1 MCSMSEASAAQLR
14 RDILTDFEQLMQ
26 HVARWR
32 QVDMADVDVTMLQA
46 RCLLLVALH
55 PSMSISTLASHL
67 HVGLPAASGLV
78 DRLVENGYLERN
90 VDPDDR
96 RHQLVTLSAG
106 GRRLVERLHEL
117 SSERFGDLL
126 PGLSLDELRGL
137 RIGVAAL
144 EREAGAIAEEASD
157 PAVPS
162 DPERT
167 HA

>member
-1 MCSMSEASAAQLR
+1 MSEASAAQLR
-14 RDILTDFEQLMQ
+14 RDILGDFEQLMQ

-32 QVDMADVDVTMLQA
+32 QVDLADVDVTMPQA
-46 RCLLLVALH
+46 RCLLLVALY
-55 PSMSISTLASHL
+55 PSMPISTLASHL

-96 RHQLVTLSAG
+96 RHQLVTLSAA

-117 SSERFGDLL
+117 STERFGDLL

-144 EREAGAIAEEASD
+144 EREASAIAEEASQPSV
-157 PAVPS
+157 PA